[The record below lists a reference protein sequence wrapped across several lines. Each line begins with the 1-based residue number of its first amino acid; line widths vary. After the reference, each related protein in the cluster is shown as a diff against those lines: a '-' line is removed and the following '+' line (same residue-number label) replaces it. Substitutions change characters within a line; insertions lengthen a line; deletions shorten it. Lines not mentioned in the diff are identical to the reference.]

1 MSWLS
6 SLPVLGGLVG
16 KGMDKLF
23 PDKSASREQQTALN
37 RAELD
42 GAPPSRLRL
51 WRSFLGWALALLF
64 VWEAVARPALVT
76 YWPDITLPPS
86 VLGEVVKLLLFMLG
100 GAF

>member
-6 SLPVLGGLVG
+6 SITGLLG
-16 KGMDKLF
+16 KGLDKIW
-23 PDKSASREQQTALN
+23 PDKEKCREQQAALN
-37 RAELD
+37 QAELA

-51 WRSFLGWALALLF
+51 WRSFLGWILALLF
-64 VWEAVARPALVT
+64 VWEAVARPGIVT
-76 YWPDITLPPS
+76 YWPDVTLPPS